1 MDEGKNVYKVNIETK
16 LSIIKPIHDLLI
28 KMITKTF
35 QMVSTKDAS
44 ASESIADEDPFGF
57 L

>member
-28 KMITKTF
+28 KMITTTF

-44 ASESIADEDPFGF
+44 ASESIADEGPFGF